1 MSAAH
6 GSRWERQWEQLGPG
20 RVRMGQDPWRRRRRR
35 ATARATMGSWDGPP
49 CGMCDGGDVRD
60 PERPTGR
67 VVHGVLGDHGAAV
80 VRRAGRRSVHPR
92 VGDERRRG
100 QLLGPPRSRS
110 HRSSPIIIAGEP
122 GQRRPSAPP
131 IGLGAAVVDLH
142 HQFGKGWGVIIA
154 SRTCA
159 DAARGPSVTA
169 DSQAVV
175 RDLARTGTIAGQS

>member
-1 MSAAH
+1 MDRAGSDSGSNLARAASGWARTHGVAGVGGQPLVQRWAH
-6 GSRWERQWEQLGPG
+6 GTGH
-20 RVRMGQDPWRRRRRR
+20 RVG
-35 ATARATMGSWDGPP
+35 
-49 CGMCDGGDVRD
+49 CDGADVRD